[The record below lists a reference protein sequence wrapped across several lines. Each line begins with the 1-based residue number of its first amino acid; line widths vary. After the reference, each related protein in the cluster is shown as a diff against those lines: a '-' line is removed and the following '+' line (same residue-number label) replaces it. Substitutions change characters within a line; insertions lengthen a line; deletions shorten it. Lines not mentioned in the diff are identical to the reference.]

1 LFSYLRHGKLILE
14 KNLIEEGV
22 LEEAE
27 FYNIKTLIE
36 LIKETIRER
45 DKRKLDDVSVC
56 VFFDYQFEDI

>member
-36 LIKETIRER
+36 LVKETIRER
-45 DKRKLDDVSVC
+45 DKRKLDDVSV
-56 VFFDYQFEDI
+56 FFF